1 MALRESN
8 SENALLAPNEESIDQ
23 VLRLLERVRGPNG
36 VEIDESS
43 LLAVAETMGVP
54 VEHVRL
60 ANKLRSEKEKKSFA
74 DVVKGQF
81 LTLESHT
88 RTYVTTGILAS
99 LAALLIVLEDMSG
112 HRGIL
117 IMVAMVAMVVGM
129 YNVSLS
135 RDRKIASIAGG
146 LFGGGL
152 YFMHSIFGTIL
163 GTIGY
168 AAPGVL
174 IPTTAAGSVIGLI
187 LNVIVSKNRT
197 KLGLKDPA
205 TERQELL
212 RELHKLRDRLYS
224 GEQSLTFLSVDI
236 VGSTLVKRNADPLAV
251 EFSFNEYYGYVER
264 ISQKYG
270 GQLHSRAGDGV
281 ICAFEQPGQAFAAA
295 KNIQAEIIEFNKFRN
310 RLEVPIAV
318 RCGIHSGTVLAPDAA
333 NVRSLNFADVIDIA
347 SHLQKCAPPGGVV
360 ISEASSVGIPGGWLS
375 VSNNVVEVD
384 GTRGGVW
391 TFRNA
396 ERGVGSLPKPPEP
409 PKNHEI
415 GRT

>member
-1 MALRESN
+1 VALRESN
-8 SENALLAPNEESIDQ
+8 SENAQLAPNEESIDQ
-23 VLRLLERVRGPNG
+23 VLRLLERVRGPGG

-54 VEHVRL
+54 IEHVRL

-99 LAALLIVLEDMSG
+99 LAALLIVLEDESG

-152 YFMHSIFGTIL
+152 YLMYSIFGTFL

-174 IPTTAAGSVIGLI
+174 IPTTAVGSVVGLM

-205 TERQELL
+205 TKRQELL

-224 GEQSLTFLSVDI
+224 GERSLTFLSVDI

-310 RLEVPIAV
+310 RLDVPIAV

-333 NVRSLNFADVIDIA
+333 NVKSLNFADVIDIA

-360 ISEASSVGIPGGWLS
+360 ISEVSSVGIPGGWLS
-375 VSNNVVEVD
+375 VSNNVVEAD

-391 TFRNA
+391 TFQNP
-396 ERGVGSLPKPPEP
+396 ERGTGPLPKQPIPPTNP
-409 PKNHEI
+409 
-415 GRT
+415 